1 MAPKVPA
8 VNKGAAS
15 LILFYYGKESKYESL
30 GQDTLQLKK
39 AMEGYQYKVL
49 LKHDSL
55 PGWADLS
62 EADEKLADIKDLPT
76 KANLFKYLIQLTA
89 DGYYTDLF
97 VFSHGFSQK
106 FMVSNG
112 SYGSEEFVTTTD
124 ITNELKPDKTGFT
137 KIPIRIVW
145 GTNCYGQTLGATWRS
160 IGAKTTAGA
169 RFVEFY
175 PHAFG
180 NFINDWNKGNVSF
193 DSAVGNS
200 DTDAVRT
207 AAQLYI
213 STVHAPSTNKEW
225 GKCPFGKT
233 VLGDD
238 PCAKDYFLS
247 RWIDNGEWQTNM
259 SGKENMNHSSYMVRE
274 GDKQITKNT
283 KPTWQ

>member
-8 VNKGAAS
+8 ANKGAAS

-49 LKHDSL
+49 LKHNSL
-55 PGWADLS
+55 PSWADLS

-76 KANLFKYLIQLTA
+76 KANLFKYLTQLTA

-97 VFSHGFSQK
+97 VFSHGLPQK

-200 DTDAVRT
+200 DTGAVRT

-247 RWIDNGEWQTNM
+247 MWIDNGEWQTSM

-274 GDKQITKNT
+274 GEKQITKNT
-283 KPTWQ
+283 KPTW